1 MATLADIEKKIGVKI
16 KTLTLAVNKNERISS
31 RGKKKIKVN
40 KPTRKAKSLR
50 LNCSDIT
57 QVNTKMRNIN
67 YC

>member
-1 MATLADIEKKIGVKI
+1 MATLTDIEKKIDVKI
-16 KTLTLAVNKNERISS
+16 KTLTLAVNENERISS
-31 RGKKKIKVN
+31 RGKKNKVN
-40 KPTRKAKSLR
+40 KATRKAKSLR